1 MQDPLEN
8 AWLDA
13 TRMPLAL
20 GKASELGL
28 FPQGSLDRT
37 TATRRKAVTAVTKLD
52 IPQTAPLLW
61 LLFLFQE
68 ERGPQDFRRTETNP
82 PLKFQPFSCHSH
94 PSLEMLKYNCGELA
108 GVDLVQPL

>member
-8 AWLDA
+8 ACLDA

-37 TATRRKAVTAVTKLD
+37 TATRHKAVTAVTKLD
-52 IPQTAPLLW
+52 IPDSSPAVVTVP
-61 LLFLFQE
+61 FPGG
-68 ERGPQDFRRTETNP
+68 ERATRLSQDRN
-82 PLKFQPFSCHSH
+82 Q
-94 PSLEMLKYNCGELA
+94 PSLEIPTILLP
-108 GVDLVQPL
+108 QPLSLGNAEV